1 MSENDGWMLET
12 HVRAFI
18 RTHCLVGRGHRAY
31 TDDLYAA
38 FEEWCHRQNRL
49 VFLDRG
55 VFGKALRAAS
65 CGHIERRRNG
75 QSGRYWYDGIGLLLQ
90 PRPEQAPVEAPEQA
104 PQPEPDRSPLFTVQ
118 EAIAI
123 MKQTKPGDSMGVFPP
138 KPEQAPAQAPE
149 LKADRPRIYRRFTAQ
164 DYKQAAPQPAAPQA
178 APAPAPAHRIEMTP
192 VVECAYRLLPGLVA
206 HQAGKFLPG
215 KIAQYAFD
223 VAREFVRLSQES
235 PTPNQ
240 RQRQTH

>member
-1 MSENDGWMLET
+1 MSKKGDCAANAVSLA

-18 RTHCLVGRGHRAY
+18 RTHCLIGRGHRAY
-31 TDDLYAA
+31 TDDLHAA
-38 FEEWCHRQNRL
+38 FAQWCRWQNRPVSL
-49 VFLDRG
+49 SRSVFA
-55 VFGKALRAAS
+55 KALKAVAA
-65 CGHIERRRNG
+65 GRIERRRNG
-75 QSGRYWYDGIGLLLQ
+75 CADRHPGRYWYDGIGLLLQ
-90 PRPEQAPVEAPEQA
+90 PRSEQAPVEAPEQA
-104 PQPEPDRSPLFTVQ
+104 PRPEPDRPRVFTVQ
-118 EAIAI
+118 EVIAM

-138 KPEQAPAQAPE
+138 KP
-149 LKADRPRIYRRFTAQ
+149 K
-164 DYKQAAPQPAAPQA
+164 APQPAAPQA